1 MFFACFADGVCRGS
15 YPWEQ
20 SAGSFA
26 AAPPAATREQLIT
39 QLRTHSSELA
49 RANEELEL
57 LQAERAQCLRF
68 LERERLGI
76 QAAITNT
83 RERGR
88 ALQNNADPP
97 ICSSFRSRQPTG
109 AAARQDEQLYCG
121 GLLLLLGDCLNRCCQ
136 QLDAAR
142 TAFDAA
148 DWDAAACV
156 LADDCQDEE
165 VPM

>member
-1 MFFACFADGVCRGS
+1 LFFARSADGVCRGS

-20 SAGSFA
+20 GAGSIA

-39 QLRTHSSELA
+39 QLRTPSSELA
-49 RANEELEL
+49 RANEELDL
-57 LQAERAQCLRF
+57 LQAERAQCLGF

-83 RERGR
+83 HERVL
-88 ALQNNADPP
+88 ALQNDSDPP
-97 ICSSFRSRQPTG
+97 ICSSFGSRQPTC
-109 AAARQDEQLYCG
+109 AAVRQTEQLHCD
-121 GLLLLLGDCLNRCCQ
+121 GLLLLLGDCLTHCCQ